1 MCIRDRIISE
11 QKRGSSGKKAVA
23 VSILLSLLVLIF
35 FKYAYFFNDSILLPI
50 GLSFFTFQALSY
62 SIDIYRGKI
71 KPETSFINVA
81 LFVAFFPTLL
91 SGPIERA
98 RNLLPQLRERLLFNE
113 DNIIAGAKLF
123 IWGLFK
129 KVVIADRL
137 AEYVNMIYGNP
148 EAHTGSTL
156 AITAVFYSFQI
167 YADFSGYADMAI
179 GSGRMMGIKLM
190 ENFNLPYCVNSFKEF
205 WRRWHISLTSW
216 FTEYVYIS
224 MGGNR
229 VNKARWILNISTVF
243 LLSGVWHGATYSFIL
258 WGMIHALL
266 YLLEYYCGPKRPNI
280 IYHLYVFIMIT
291 FAWIFFRIEDSGTAW
306 NTVVHICTNLISP
319 FYWGSSMFTT
329 MLTMALLLIF
339 ILREYL
345 SYKEIGKEK
354 SNYEVIILLLSIALF
369 GVSSEQFVYFQF

>member
-1 MCIRDRIISE
+1 M
-11 QKRGSSGKKAVA
+11 
-23 VSILLSLLVLIF
+23 
-35 FKYAYFFNDSILLPI
+35 PI

-280 IYHLYVFIMIT
+280 IYHCM
-291 FAWIFFRIEDSGTAW
+291 
-306 NTVVHICTNLISP
+306 
-319 FYWGSSMFTT
+319 
-329 MLTMALLLIF
+329 
-339 ILREYL
+339 YL
-345 SYKEIGKEK
+345 
-354 SNYEVIILLLSIALF
+354 
-369 GVSSEQFVYFQF
+369 